1 MTNSG
6 DPGSYSPISADFPEY
21 NDTTGPVDPVFVD
34 EESSGEA
41 VASAADHE
49 DLDEMTGFQGPC
61 PPLPG
66 KSNIL
71 NASYEMNRFHGV
83 FFVDIF
89 HFLREFLRQIL
100 KKINS

>member
-1 MTNSG
+1 MISRVFFFWIS
-6 DPGSYSPISADFPEY
+6 PLGSYSPISADFPEY

-49 DLDEMTGFQGPC
+49 DLDEMTGLQQGPC

-66 KSNIL
+66 I
-71 NASYEMNRFHGV
+71 
-83 FFVDIF
+83 
-89 HFLREFLRQIL
+89 
-100 KKINS
+100 